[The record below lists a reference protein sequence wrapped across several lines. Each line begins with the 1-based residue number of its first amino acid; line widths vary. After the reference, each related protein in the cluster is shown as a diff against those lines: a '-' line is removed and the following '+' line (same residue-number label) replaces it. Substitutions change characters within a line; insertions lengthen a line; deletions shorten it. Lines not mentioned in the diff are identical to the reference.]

1 MDIKP
6 DKIAFGEMQ
15 RRARRVFRLDTRFP
29 ERERERESKRDFEIF
44 FFLSFLESLPFYFR
58 AMIYGTEEDEPVW
71 QTFEG

>member
-29 ERERERESKRDFEIF
+29 ERERERVETGFRNFLFSLFPGISPLLFSRDD
-44 FFLSFLESLPFYFR
+44 LWHGR
-58 AMIYGTEEDEPVW
+58 G
-71 QTFEG
+71 